1 MNEGEEET
9 QLQSSPQP
17 LFKPCSP
24 LRSISSE
31 SASPPISVL
40 SSDEPDRTCPIC
52 LEEKQDFHFI
62 ICGHKVCQECNRMLR
77 INNCMN
83 KCPVCRCPLNWM
95 GYVEFDGEN
104 FVLSRDTPAT
114 VVETVMAA
122 SNDHDAVRNI
132 VLESGLEVEGTPVRR
147 MPEQMREGRRR
158 VRIVQARDWECQGNL
173 LCAILTVIFI
183 IIFAYMSSN

>member
-1 MNEGEEET
+1 MNGGEEER
-9 QLQSSPQP
+9 QLQPSPQL

-31 SASPPISVL
+31 SASPPISIP

-62 ICGHKVCQECNRMLR
+62 ICGHKVCIECNRMLR
-77 INNCMN
+77 LNDCMN

-104 FVLSRDTPAT
+104 FVLSRNTPAAI
-114 VVETVMAA
+114 VQTVMAA

-147 MPEQMREGRRR
+147 APEQQREVRRR
-158 VRIVQARDWECQGNL
+158 VRIVYTRDWECQWNL
-173 LCAILTVIFI
+173 FCAIVTVILI
-183 IIFAYMSSN
+183 IGFAYMASN